1 MLDARRI
8 DRPGRES
15 EASPF
20 RGGRRGRDWPRASR
34 VVALAAALAL
44 GRPAAAGDAGG
55 GNAAAPGRGAF
66 SLVGG
71 ELARWGSD
79 SVALVKAP
87 ASWDA
92 TDWERFGLLSA
103 GLGGL
108 FLADEPVYRYVEEH
122 RTEAG
127 DRFARAV
134 TPFGQEYAFGLSVGL
149 LAGGLVFSAPGTRD
163 TGRDAVEA
171 SVLSFVIANLVL
183 KPVIGRERPYVS
195 NGETV
200 FDPFSHDPS
209 FPSGHATEAFA
220 VASVIA
226 MRSEGWVVPTLAYTT
241 ASLVAVSRV
250 EQSLHF
256 TSDVFAGAVLGI
268 TVGRFVVSR
277 HRPAPDGPPPATRVT
292 LVAIPHGVAVH
303 VSW

>member
-1 MLDARRI
+1 MLETLIANRPDEGNEAPSRAA
-8 DRPGRES
+8 RPGGG
-15 EASPF
+15 F
-20 RGGRRGRDWPRASR
+20 RRVRRAA
-34 VVALAAALAL
+34 ALAAALAL
-44 GRPAAAGDAGG
+44 GAPAAAEDLATGDTS
-55 GNAAAPGRGAF
+55 APRRSTFTFVGA
-66 SLVGG
+66 
-71 ELARWGSD
+71 ELSRWGSD
-79 SVALVKAP
+79 SAALVKAP

-108 FLADEPVYRYVEEH
+108 FLVDESVYRYVEDH

-163 TGRDAVEA
+163 TGRDALEA

-183 KPVIGRERPYVS
+183 KPVIGRQRPWVS

-226 MRSEGWVVPTLAYTT
+226 MRSEGWVIPTLAYTT

-250 EQSLHF
+250 EQSDHF

-292 LVAIPHGVAVH
+292 LVAIPHGLAVH